1 MAHQVYPS
9 KLCVPKKGLVMVK
22 IQKLPNGQ
30 LVITLPKQIALL
42 KQLDKGTIISFQD
55 LDKDSIILKIARE
68 NYVKK

>member
-1 MAHQVYPS
+1 LVFGEY
-9 KLCVPKKGLVMVK
+9 KNLFPKKGLVMVK